1 VKKTGGRRD
10 EHAMVKGA
18 KELGY
23 LEGSS
28 IMKSVSIGEL
38 ENRQRRRKQ
47 GESMHRM
54 KCFMI
59 MIP

>member
-1 VKKTGGRRD
+1 
-10 EHAMVKGA
+10 MVKGA